1 MPSAHC
7 ICPDFLS
14 RNISDPM
21 IFQQV
26 FLGSFLTTDD
36 QIILDAE
43 GRLLL
48 EYMES
53 VREEQNAFGF
63 FKTWRALLENRTDGK
78 ILLTPGTTQQNVKS
92 LIIDIVSRAV
102 TTFNKSIVVHDNNN
116 YSPFISELN
125 RQRISLLNLQNIS
138 GQNII
143 NALRKKVTYD
153 ELDYDLRWILHRLT
167 RLSNRGRTEDDYN
180 DYIRDMMLSKK
191 YEVRDQTREGISSSG
206 LSAGELD
213 LAIEDNGELFS
224 IIEPMKLTSVD
235 SNYINLHYT
244 KLLRNYNPLM
254 VKRTFLITYYEGS
267 RFEDWWVRYQEHIH
281 TLDNNSLNIEP
292 ETVFGNI
299 EIHGTDFPTIKK
311 LIHHFSCGNEHFACI
326 HYAVKLSR

>member
-213 LAIEDNGELFS
+213 LAIEDNGEL
-224 IIEPMKLTSVD
+224 
-235 SNYINLHYT
+235 
-244 KLLRNYNPLM
+244 
-254 VKRTFLITYYEGS
+254 
-267 RFEDWWVRYQEHIH
+267 
-281 TLDNNSLNIEP
+281 
-292 ETVFGNI
+292 
-299 EIHGTDFPTIKK
+299 
-311 LIHHFSCGNEHFACI
+311 
-326 HYAVKLSR
+326 